1 MTRRYGWLLA
11 VAALAFIALALVSCG
26 DSATPP
32 AAPTPVPAAATPA
45 VRAPAEILGEA
56 LTDAYRSRDTYQAAI
71 ARFGDNTPF
80 ANVAQSEDEH
90 VNAWRREFERLGLAV
105 PEDTFSGKVAVAGSF
120 QEACA
125 AGVAAEKED
134 VALYDRLLKETTD
147 PALIA
152 ITQQQR
158 TVSLENHL
166 VAFERCD

>member
-80 ANVAQSEDEH
+80 ANIAQSEDAH
-90 VNAWRREFERLGLAV
+90 VAAWKRECLGIAA
-105 PEDTFSGKVAVAGSF
+105 PADTFSSPAAVAGSF
-120 QEACA
+120 QLACA
-125 AGVAAEKED
+125 AGVTTERASAA
-134 VALYDRLLKETTD
+134 LFDRLERETTD
-147 PALIA
+147 AGLLVLIR
-152 ITQQQR
+152 QQR
-158 TVSLENHL
+158 TDTLENHL

>member
-1 MTRRYGWLLA
+1 MWYRMLVLAPIAA
-11 VAALAFIALALVSCG
+11 VALVGAAACG
-26 DSATPP
+26 DDDDDRDGGAVPTATAAASP
-32 AAPTPVPAAATPA
+32 AARSTLDILTEAIREEYKA
-45 VRAPAEILGEA
+45 RA
-56 LTDAYRSRDTYQAAI
+56 TYQAAI

-105 PEDTFSGKVAVAGSF
+105 PEDTFSGKVAVAEAPGSLRS
-120 QEACA
+120 
-125 AGVAAEKED
+125 GVAAEKGGRRP
-134 VALYDRLLKETTD
+134 VRPPNWRRPT

-152 ITQQQR
+152 IMRQQQR

>member
-80 ANVAQSEDEH
+80 ANIAQSEDAH
-90 VNAWRREFERLGLAV
+90 VAAWKREFERLGIAA
-105 PEDTFSGKVAVAGSF
+105 PADTFSSPASVAGSF
-120 QEACA
+120 QLACA
-125 AGVAAEKED
+125 AGVTTERASAA
-134 VALYDRLLKETTD
+134 LFDRLERETTD
-147 PALIA
+147 AGLLVLIR
-152 ITQQQR
+152 QQR
-158 TVSLENHL
+158 TDTLENHL

>member
-1 MTRRYGWLLA
+1 MWYRMLVLAPIAA
-11 VAALAFIALALVSCG
+11 VALVGAAACG
-26 DSATPP
+26 DDDDDRDGGAVPTATAAASP
-32 AAPTPVPAAATPA
+32 AARSTLDILTEAIREEYKA
-45 VRAPAEILGEA
+45 RA
-56 LTDAYRSRDTYQAAI
+56 TYQAAI

-134 VALYDRLLKETTD
+134 VALYDKLLKETTD

-152 ITQQQR
+152 IMRQQR